1 MKKQTNWKTR
11 VEIFKNVGGNIPGG
25 NFLGGDFPG
34 GNWPE
39 TSSIDLSFANK
50 TMKELITRNKIID
63 NFVPGTENRN
73 LDRTIDEGQT
83 LLNDE
88 LNETLDGNPTTLQL
102 VGEKEL

>member
-1 MKKQTNWKTR
+1 M
-11 VEIFKNVGGNIPGG
+11 EIFKNVSGNIPGG

-39 TSSIDLSFANK
+39 TSSIDLSFER

-83 LLNDE
+83 LLNDK
-88 LNETLDGNPTTLQL
+88 LNETLDGNATTLQL

>member
-1 MKKQTNWKTR
+1 M
-11 VEIFKNVGGNIPGG
+11 EIFKNVSGNIPGG
-25 NFLGGDFPG
+25 NFPG

-39 TSSIDLSFANK
+39 TSIIDLSFANK

-63 NFVPGTENRN
+63 NFVLGTENRN

-83 LLNDE
+83 LLNDK
-88 LNETLDGNPTTLQL
+88 LNETLDGNATTLQL